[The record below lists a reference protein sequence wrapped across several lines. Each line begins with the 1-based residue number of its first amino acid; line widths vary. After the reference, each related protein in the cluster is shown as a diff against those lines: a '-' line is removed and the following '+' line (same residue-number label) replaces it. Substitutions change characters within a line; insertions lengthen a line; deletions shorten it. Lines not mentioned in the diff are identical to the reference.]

1 MWIKICG
8 TTSLE
13 DAEIAVEAGADA
25 LGFVFARSPRRV
37 TAQQVAVITKA
48 LSRKERG
55 LAVEKIGVF
64 VDASTDFI
72 ADTVLEAGLT
82 GVQLH
87 GKAEELP
94 EQGIELR
101 HRLAGYRAI
110 RTLPVLH
117 FHDEAIFAEDLAT
130 LAQSGLFEAVL
141 VDAYS
146 RNARGGTGS
155 SFDWAMARRLFR
167 HWNNQMHL
175 IVAGGLRHDNVRE
188 AVLALAPWGVDVVSG
203 VEAEPARKDPAKV
216 KKFVQE
222 AQAASQKP
230 K

>member
-203 VEAEPARKDPAKV
+203 VEAEPARKDAAKV

>member
-48 LSRKERG
+48 LSRKEQG